1 VQQAK
6 KMSIQDRSVV
16 TIHNILE
23 ATRDL
28 FTEKQYADVTLKEI
42 AKMAGVTKGALY
54 HHFATK
60 EDLYISM
67 IHHYLDEIKES
78 TQDDINGSRGLSCRE
93 RLYLSLLNFLRLP
106 DYALKVVSLVRR
118 DSGLFKDPTRTELIQ
133 AYQAAISEPVESIL
147 ADGMANGEILTA
159 DARLLS
165 WQYIALVEVSIH
177 PYGHKILGGPESMAD
192 FVVTTIFSGI
202 EAKE

>member
-147 ADGMANGEILTA
+147 ADGMANG
-159 DARLLS
+159 
-165 WQYIALVEVSIH
+165 
-177 PYGHKILGGPESMAD
+177 D
-192 FVVTTIFSGI
+192 FVYSLR
-202 EAKE
+202 

>member
-1 VQQAK
+1 
-6 KMSIQDRSVV
+6 MSIQERSVV
-16 TIHNILE
+16 TIGNILE

-28 FTEKQYADVTLKEI
+28 FIEKQYADVTLKEI
-42 AKMAGVTKGALY
+42 AKRAGVTKGALY

-67 IHHYLDEIKES
+67 MHHYLDEIKES
-78 TQDDINGSRGLSCRE
+78 TQDNIQNSRGLSCRE
-93 RLYLSLLNFLRLP
+93 RLYLSLLNFLQLP
-106 DYALKVVSLVRR
+106 DYALKVVGLVRR
-118 DSGLFKDPTRTELIQ
+118 DNTLFKDPIRAELIR
-133 AYQAAISEPVESIL
+133 AYQVAISEPVESIL
-147 ADGMANGEILTA
+147 ADGMANGEIITA

-177 PYGHKILGGPESMAD
+177 PYGHEILGGPESMAN

-202 EAKE
+202 EAK